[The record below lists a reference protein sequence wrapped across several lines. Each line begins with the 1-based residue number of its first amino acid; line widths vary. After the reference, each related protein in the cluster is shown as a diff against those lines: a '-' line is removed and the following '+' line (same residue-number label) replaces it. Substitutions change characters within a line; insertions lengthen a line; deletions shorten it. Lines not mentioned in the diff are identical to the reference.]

1 MARKGEAA
9 NWLTGENLNK
19 VCEWVA
25 NGLTDKQL
33 AKNMSIS
40 ESTFYKWKNQYPDFA
55 TALSEAKEKPKMELE
70 NAMFK
75 LATGKMQIEETKTT
89 LDPQTQRVTKIDR
102 VKKQLPPNAQVQM
115 FLARAW
121 MPEKYKEERM
131 TDMDDLIGG

>member
-1 MARKGEAA
+1 MARKSEAA
-9 NWLTGENLNK
+9 TWMAGENLNK

-33 AKNMSIS
+33 ANNMGIS
-40 ESTFYKWKNQYPDFA
+40 ESTFYKWKNQYRDFS

-75 LATGKMQIEETKTT
+75 LATGKMLIEETKTT

-102 VKKQLPPNAQVQM
+102 VKKQLPPNAQIQM

-121 MPEKYKEERM
+121 MPEKYKDERM
-131 TDMDDLIGG
+131 SDMDEFIGA